1 MSKPANRCRK
11 PYHLAG
17 TSLAAVALAM
27 ASATAVSAAEPVRL
41 MAPVDGVGSVAP
53 AVTIHTEHQTAGI
66 QWPAEWTRGG
76 VPEMT
81 PCTTKPAPA
90 GAILHS
96 VIRAKGDLRR
106 CV

>member
-1 MSKPANRCRK
+1 MSKPAKPCRK
-11 PYHLAG
+11 PSHLAG
-17 TSLAAVALAM
+17 ATFAAVALTM

-41 MAPVDGVGSVAP
+41 VAPVDGSGSVAP

-90 GAILHS
+90 GTILYS

>member
-1 MSKPANRCRK
+1 MSHPTNPIRK
-11 PYHLAG
+11 PSHLAG
-17 TSLAAVALAM
+17 ATLAAFALTM
-27 ASATAVSAAEPVRL
+27 ASAAAVSAAEPVRL
-41 MAPVDGVGSVAP
+41 MAPVDGVGSVAS